1 VGDFVGIK
9 AKDIMTSNVVTL
21 KKEMGVKEAAEI
33 LLEKGIGG
41 APVVDDEGNVV
52 GMVTESDLIMEDVK
66 LHFPTFIHLLSGI
79 IYLESIKAFEEKLK
93 KAAAVKVED
102 VMSKKVISVTED
114 ASIEDI
120 ATLMIE
126 KGISRVPVVREGKL
140 VGLVSKRDIVRTIAQ
155 S

>member
-1 VGDFVGIK
+1 MGDFVGIK

-21 KKEMGVKEAAEI
+21 KKEMGVEEAAEI
-33 LLEKGIGG
+33 LLEKGVGG
-41 APVVDDEGNVV
+41 APVVDDAGNVI

-66 LHFPTFIHLLSGI
+66 LHLLSGI

-93 KAAAVKVED
+93 KAVAVKVED

-114 ASIEDI
+114 TSIEDI

-126 KGISRVPVVREGKL
+126 KGISRLPVMREGKL

>member
-1 VGDFVGIK
+1 VGDSVGIK
-9 AKDIMTSNVVTL
+9 AKDIMTSDVVTL

-33 LLEKGIGG
+33 LLDKGIGG
-41 APVVDDEGNVV
+41 APVVDDEGNVI

-79 IYLESIKAFEEKLK
+79 IYLESIKAFEEKLR
-93 KAAAVKVED
+93 KAAGVRVED
-102 VMSKKVISVTED
+102 VMSKKVISVSED
-114 ASIEDI
+114 TSIEDI

-126 KGISRVPVVREGKL
+126 KGISRVPVVKEGKL

>member
-1 VGDFVGIK
+1 MGIK

>member
-33 LLEKGIGG
+33 LLDKGIGG

-114 ASIEDI
+114 TSIEDI

>member
-1 VGDFVGIK
+1 MGDFVGIK
-9 AKDIMTSNVVTL
+9 AKDIMTSDVVTL

-33 LLEKGIGG
+33 LLSKGIGG
-41 APVVDDEGNVV
+41 APVVDDEGSVI

-114 ASIEDI
+114 TSIEDI

-126 KGISRVPVVREGKL
+126 KGISRVPVVRKGKL

>member
-1 VGDFVGIK
+1 VGIK

>member
-1 VGDFVGIK
+1 VGIK

-33 LLEKGIGG
+33 LLDKGIGG

-114 ASIEDI
+114 TSIEDI

>member
-1 VGDFVGIK
+1 MGIK

-33 LLEKGIGG
+33 LLDKGIGG

-114 ASIEDI
+114 TSIEDI

>member
-1 VGDFVGIK
+1 MGDFVGIK

-21 KKEMGVKEAAEI
+21 KKEMGVEEAAEI
-33 LLEKGIGG
+33 LLEKGVGG
-41 APVVDDEGNVV
+41 APVVDDAGNVI

-93 KAAAVKVED
+93 KAVAVKVED

-114 ASIEDI
+114 TSIEDI

-126 KGISRVPVVREGKL
+126 KGISRLPVMREGKL